1 MVLCPALGGVPERQF
16 GYPAFVACARRA
28 KADPMP
34 LLYIC
39 VFVANAARFVL
50 AISNPANLVLY
61 GSRMPA
67 LGA

>member
-1 MVLCPALGGVPERQF
+1 MVLCSALGGVPERQF

-39 VFVANAARFVL
+39 VFVANAASFVL
-50 AISNPANLVLY
+50 PIASPANLVLH